1 MDLTELHKRLIAAAR
16 ATPPDDRVPYAFEQR
31 VLARLRTLP
40 RPDLWTEW
48 VRALWCSAGVCAAV
62 TMLIGVWSWTPTRPP
77 EPDQGFTQ
85 DLEQAIWSGGDD
97 DAGW

>member
-1 MDLTELHKRLIAAAR
+1 
-16 ATPPDDRVPYAFEQR
+16 
-31 VLARLRTLP
+31 
-40 RPDLWTEW
+40 
-48 VRALWCSAGVCAAV
+48 
-62 TMLIGVWSWTPTRPP
+62 MLIGVWSWTPTRPP